1 LIWNLDVKVT
11 SEGIQQKTILC
22 VNLLSKG
29 IHKNERELGG
39 FPPHIFMHIHDSKKK
54 CVSIPFE
61 KNFKIAAVQAAEC
74 MKYKAESTFIL

>member
-1 LIWNLDVKVT
+1 LIWILDVKVT

-39 FPPHIFMHIHDSKKK
+39 ISPAHFHAYSYEKKS
-54 CVSIPFE
+54 VSIPFE
-61 KNFKIAAVQAAEC
+61 KYFKIAAVQAAEC